1 MSLAQRGKVPE
12 FSLRPHPAI
21 TTGMILVPL
30 IGVLTAAALFQK
42 DAGTGELKPAA
53 ILVLII
59 TGILFFML
67 LIGATYKLF
76 FPHLWKR
83 NSSHKRLR
91 QHSKHHPYYSEKET
105 HNKHRRH

>member
-1 MSLAQRGKVPE
+1 MSLAQRGKVPQ

-21 TTGMILVPL
+21 ITGMVLVPL
-30 IGVLTAAALFQK
+30 IGLLTAGALFQK

-76 FPHLWKR
+76 FPHLWKK
-83 NSSHKRLR
+83 NSSHSRHR
-91 QHSKHHPYYSEKET
+91 QHSKRHPYHREKEIRDRY
-105 HNKHRRH
+105 RRH